1 MMFDRVT
8 SMNSSPVFILNKR
21 ARFLN
26 TTLSWTC
33 KENGPYH
40 DKVFHVN
47 VVISHKSLNISETYF
62 GTGSSI
68 KKAKR
73 MAADTA
79 LQSCD
84 LLKCTTESNIE
95 GLQLGGAF
103 SIPENV
109 NPFIILIKC
118 TPTPQAPNL
127 QLRQLLNLLGSKM
140 KLIHLEKDTSN
151 NLNSVMYDAVAEIV
165 GRQYVGKANTRS
177 GAEQEACISAL
188 NAIRRSVLSYI
199 KTQKQ
204 KKKSYYDD
212 NNMLICQYIH
222 PESSIWRLHIL
233 SGLHSIQPSFKIQKL
248 ENYQPCKFT
257 CTCLLDGW
265 KSTENLSTSVKKAQ
279 NAAAQ
284 SMLNKMNQIES
295 KRSTIQSYENQRY
308 VNPSKCDIHERHPKV
323 CKVKLQ
329 LNQDRALD
337 KSVHPICRLEC
348 FRIANNLEKV
358 KYTLLNDQLPGG
370 GNTTIMPGR
379 PPFIYQIE
387 FSNIC
392 IQGPEA
398 NNKRLAKRLAAELLL
413 NKLELSGEKSS
424 AYVKSVLRTKPIEPF
439 ISDAVESASK
449 NLPCK
454 FVSDLH
460 CPVSAE
466 EKLDRSPQLINED
479 RHVNFSCTGDIL
491 VLDDKLLD
499 RVLLRK
505 RISRPL
511 KKKNIRSK
519 LMGNDSNR
527 RSQSSV
533 NLSVSETNKMLRNYS
548 PTSANSLSLNSITE
562 PKNNSFGVF
571 SNSIGYWIDSK
582 KLKSNQKLCTQSH
595 SEVNLSGD
603 HWYLTLDSIYD
614 KSSPDFIV
622 ACTKSNIRLQLLA
635 RVAEYC
641 LQEHTSKISISKTTE
656 YRTSEV
662 TSLTDQL
669 VFLCRRLLVPCH
681 FIDYP
686 PKWSITYKSG
696 EEFNVKHYEYTV
708 VLFIGI
714 NPMKDISIR
723 YSKDNGYIAAKATD
737 LTRNSARQKAAQCAV
752 QRLAKL
758 IN

>member
-1 MMFDRVT
+1 MFDRGT

-188 NAIRRSVLSYI
+188 N
-199 KTQKQ
+199 
-204 KKKSYYDD
+204 
-212 NNMLICQYIH
+212 
-222 PESSIWRLHIL
+222 
-233 SGLHSIQPSFKIQKL
+233 IQKL

-460 CPVSAE
+460 CPLSAE

-548 PTSANSLSLNSITE
+548 PTSANSLS
-562 PKNNSFGVF
+562 
-571 SNSIGYWIDSK
+571 
-582 KLKSNQKLCTQSH
+582 
-595 SEVNLSGD
+595 
-603 HWYLTLDSIYD
+603 
-614 KSSPDFIV
+614 
-622 ACTKSNIRLQLLA
+622 
-635 RVAEYC
+635 
-641 LQEHTSKISISKTTE
+641 
-656 YRTSEV
+656 
-662 TSLTDQL
+662 
-669 VFLCRRLLVPCH
+669 
-681 FIDYP
+681 
-686 PKWSITYKSG
+686 SG

-758 IN
+758 IK